1 MIDKQLEKL
10 ASKHSTWLGLVKSMG
25 CNPAYV
31 EDVVQ
36 DAYIRVYEYLEK
48 GVDISY
54 GEDDVNDFY
63 MYMTLRSIYLNQ
75 SKRKCVSNETL
86 DIQEDALDFVLGN
99 LREEF
104 SDVEKEDAFNRLI
117 NSIFK
122 EVNQWDFY
130 SRNVF
135 IAYFTTGL
143 SLDKLSR
150 DTGIGRSSLY
160 NSIRRYREIIRENF
174 AEDAED
180 YYNGDYDKI

>member
-1 MIDKQLEKL
+1 MISKQLEKL
-10 ASKHSTWLGLVKSMG
+10 ASKHSTWVGLVKSMG

-75 SKRKCVSNETL
+75 SKKKSVANEIL
-86 DIQEDALDFVLGN
+86 DIQEDALDFTLN
-99 LREEF
+99 SIREEF
-104 SDVEKEDAFNRLI
+104 IDVEGEKGFNRLMDK
-117 NSIFK
+117 IFT
-122 EVNQWDFY
+122 EVNSWEFY
-130 SRNVF
+130 SRNIF

-143 SLDKLSR
+143 SLDKLSKE
-150 DTGIGRSSLY
+150 TGIGRSSLY
-160 NSIRRYREIIRENF
+160 NSIKRYREIIRENF
-174 AEDAED
+174 SEDAED

>member
-75 SKRKCVSNETL
+75 SKRKCVSN
-86 DIQEDALDFVLGN
+86 
-99 LREEF
+99 
-104 SDVEKEDAFNRLI
+104 KM
-117 NSIFK
+117 
-122 EVNQWDFY
+122 
-130 SRNVF
+130 
-135 IAYFTTGL
+135 
-143 SLDKLSR
+143 
-150 DTGIGRSSLY
+150 
-160 NSIRRYREIIRENF
+160 
-174 AEDAED
+174 
-180 YYNGDYDKI
+180 